1 MMNHRKVSA
10 FLVAL
15 ASLGP
20 ANAMFGF
27 DTAGVDE
34 PIDVKDRYIVTFS
47 PNISEAGIKSHLS
60 WVDTMHARSLNRRDT
75 TGFEDRLD
83 AGDDFHAYIGHY
95 DEATVEEL
103 RNNPDVAYVEEDRV
117 VSIAAVKTQARAGWA
132 LHSMANRGQSSKT
145 QYLYHES
152 AGEGTYAYV
161 IDNGI
166 DINNPEFEGRA
177 EHGYSVHGNKVSHFH
192 GTTVAGIIGSKT
204 YGVAKKGNLVS
215 VQPFGGTGGKMS
227 QVLKAFEWAVKNAT
241 ETPERK
247 GRSVINMSMSA
258 EVKDNNQHA
267 MAMSRLV
274 KTAVEQGV
282 HVVVCAGNDNQ
293 DARKEVPAGLP
304 NAITVGGITKNWRW
318 WRHSNYGP
326 EVDVSAPAENVMST
340 GLNGTTVRQTGTSF
354 ASPHVAGLAMYLL
367 GKESANNITL
377 SSPENLKR
385 RIVAMSTKNKIKGM
399 ERTTPN
405 RIAFNGAGQ

>member
-1 MMNHRKVSA
+1 MMNHRKISA

-15 ASLGP
+15 ASLSP

-27 DTAGVDE
+27 DMAGVDE

-47 PNISEAGIKSHLS
+47 TNISEAGIKSHLG
-60 WVDTMHARSLNRRDT
+60 WVDTMHTRSLNRRDT

-83 AGDDFHAYIGHY
+83 FGDDFHAYIGHY

-103 RNNPDVAYVEEDRV
+103 RNNPDVAYVEEDSI
-117 VSIAAVKTQARAGWA
+117 VSIATVKTQARAGWA
-132 LHSMANRGQSSKT
+132 LHSMANRGQSRKT

-177 EHGYSVHGNKVSHFH
+177 EHGYSAHGHKVSHFH

-204 YGVAKKGNLVS
+204 YGVAKKGKLVS
-215 VQPFGGTGGKMS
+215 VQPFG
-227 QVLKAFEWAVKNAT
+227 A
-241 ETPERK
+241 
-247 GRSVINMSMSA
+247 A
-258 EVKDNNQHA
+258 EVKGNKQHA
-267 MAMSRLV
+267 MAISRLV

-304 NAITVGGITKNWRW
+304 YAITVGGITENWRW

-326 EVDVSAPAENVMST
+326 EVDVSAPAENVMTT
-340 GLNGTTVRQTGTSF
+340 GLKGATMRQTGTSF
-354 ASPHVAGLAMYLL
+354 ASPHVAGLAMYLI
-367 GKESANNITL
+367 GKESANNITM
-377 SSPENLKR
+377 SSPEDLKR

>member
-1 MMNHRKVSA
+1 MMNHRKISTL
-10 FLVAL
+10 LVAL

-20 ANAMFGF
+20 VNAMFGS
-27 DTAGVDE
+27 DMAGVNE

-47 PNISEAGIKSHLS
+47 PNISEAGIKSHLG

-83 AGDDFHAYIGHY
+83 VGDDFHAYIGHY

-103 RNNPDVAYVEEDRV
+103 RNNPDVTYVEEDRV
-117 VSIAAVKTQARAGWA
+117 VSIATVKTQTRAGWA

-166 DINNPEFEGRA
+166 DISNPEFEGRA
-177 EHGYSVHGNKVSHFH
+177 EHGYSAHGNKVSHFH

-227 QVLKAFEWAVKNAT
+227 DVLKALEWAVKNAT

-258 EVKDNNQHA
+258 EVKDNYEHA
-267 MAMSRLV
+267 MAISRLV

-304 NAITVGGITKNWRW
+304 YAITVGGITENWTW
-318 WRHSNYGP
+318 WHHSNYGP
-326 EVDVSAPAENVMST
+326 EVDVSAPAENVMTT
-340 GLNGTTVRQTGTSF
+340 GLEGATVQQTGTSF

-377 SSPENLKR
+377 SSPEDLKR

>member
-1 MMNHRKVSA
+1 MKHRKISA

-20 ANAMFGF
+20 ASAMFGSGM
-27 DTAGVDE
+27 AGVDE
-34 PIDVKDRYIVTFS
+34 PIDVKDRYIVTFMS
-47 PNISEAGIKSHLS
+47 NISEAGIKSHLG

-166 DINNPEFEGRA
+166 DISNPEFEGRA

-204 YGVAKKGNLVS
+204 YGVAKKGNIVS
-215 VQPFGGTGGKMS
+215 VQPFGGTG
-227 QVLKAFEWAVKNAT
+227 A
-241 ETPERK
+241 
-247 GRSVINMSMSA
+247 A

-304 NAITVGGITKNWRW
+304 YAITVGGITKNWRW

-340 GLNGTTVRQTGTSF
+340 GLKGATVQQTGTSF

>member
-47 PNISEAGIKSHLS
+47 PNISEAVIKSHLG

-83 AGDDFHAYIGHY
+83 VGDDFHAYIGHY

-117 VSIAAVKTQARAGWA
+117 VSIATVKTQARAGWA
-132 LHSMANRGQSSKT
+132 LHSMANRGQSRKT

-204 YGVAKKGNLVS
+204 YGVAKKGNIVS
-215 VQPFGGTGGKMS
+215 VQPFG
-227 QVLKAFEWAVKNAT
+227 A
-241 ETPERK
+241 
-247 GRSVINMSMSA
+247 A
-258 EVKDNNQHA
+258 EVKDNNQNA

-304 NAITVGGITKNWRW
+304 YAITVGGITKNWSW

-377 SSPENLKR
+377 SSPEDLKR
-385 RIVAMSTKNKIKGM
+385 RIVAMSTKKKIKGM

>member
-1 MMNHRKVSA
+1 MMNHRMVSA

-47 PNISEAGIKSHLS
+47 PNISEAGIKSHLG
-60 WVDTMHARSLNRRDT
+60 WVETMHARSLNRRDT

-83 AGDDFHAYIGHY
+83 VGDDFHAYIGHY

-132 LHSMANRGQSSKT
+132 LHSMANRGQSRKT

-215 VQPFGGTGGKMS
+215 VQPFG
-227 QVLKAFEWAVKNAT
+227 A
-241 ETPERK
+241 
-247 GRSVINMSMSA
+247 A

-304 NAITVGGITKNWRW
+304 FAITVGGITKNWSW

-377 SSPENLKR
+377 SSPEDLKR
-385 RIVAMSTKNKIKGM
+385 RIVAMSTKKKIKGM

>member
-1 MMNHRKVSA
+1 MMNHRKISA
-10 FLVAL
+10 CLVAL

-20 ANAMFGF
+20 ANAMFGS
-27 DTAGVDE
+27 DVAGVDE

-47 PNISEAGIKSHLS
+47 PNISEAGIKSHLG

-75 TGFEDRLD
+75 IGFEDRLD
-83 AGDDFHAYIGHY
+83 VGDDFHAYIGHY

-103 RNNPDVAYVEEDRV
+103 RNNPDVAYVEEDSV
-117 VSIAAVKTQARAGWA
+117 VSIATVKTQARAGWA
-132 LHSMANRGQSSKT
+132 LHSMANRGQSRKT

-177 EHGYSVHGNKVSHFH
+177 EHGYSAHGNKVSHFH

-204 YGVAKKGNLVS
+204 YGVAKKGKLVS
-215 VQPFGGTGGKMS
+215 VQPFG
-227 QVLKAFEWAVKNAT
+227 A
-241 ETPERK
+241 
-247 GRSVINMSMSA
+247 A
-258 EVKDNNQHA
+258 EVKDNKQHA
-267 MAMSRLV
+267 MAISRFV

-304 NAITVGGITKNWRW
+304 YAITVGGITENWRW

-326 EVDVSAPAENVMST
+326 EVDVSAPAENVMTT
-340 GLNGTTVRQTGTSF
+340 GLKGATVRQTGTSF

-377 SSPENLKR
+377 SSPGDLKR